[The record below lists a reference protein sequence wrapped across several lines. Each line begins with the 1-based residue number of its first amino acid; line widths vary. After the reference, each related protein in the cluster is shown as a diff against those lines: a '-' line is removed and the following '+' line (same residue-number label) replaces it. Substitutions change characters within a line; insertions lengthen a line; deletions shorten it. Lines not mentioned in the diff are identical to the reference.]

1 METKST
7 KVKAIIEKCKDGGY
21 SVYPDWGKIKST
33 YSIIGDGNTKEEAVA
48 DFQTAYNEMKAY
60 YAEIGEKFQEVE
72 FVFYDDSKII
82 NDVKR
87 EDKRVF
93 A

>member
-1 METKST
+1 MEMKSK
-7 KVKAIIEKCKDGGY
+7 KVRAIIEKCKDGGY
-21 SVYPDWGKIKST
+21 SVYPDWGKTKSM
-33 YSIIGDGNTKEEAVA
+33 YSIIGEGDTKEESVA
-48 DFQTAYNEMKAY
+48 DFQTAYKEMKAY
-60 YAEIGEKFQEVE
+60 YAEIGEIFQEVE
-72 FVFYDDSKII
+72 FVFYDDAKVI